1 MKKKLFPVGKLPASS
16 LKRQLARIGPGGT
29 RMLIGPRYGEDATV
43 LDMGDRLLVCS
54 CDPITLATRRIG
66 RYAVQVNANDIAV
79 MGARPRWFWAT
90 LLLPEKSSDET
101 LVDTLFSDLRA
112 ECAELDI
119 NICGGHTE
127 ITAGLTRPIIAGFM
141 AGEMSREKLIDK
153 KGIRP
158 GDEIILT
165 RGIAIEGTATIAAEH
180 AGTLRGLDPEIIR
193 RGENLIR
200 SPGISVVREAMLAVE
215 SGEVHGM
222 HDPTEGGLATGLKE
236 LAETVGLGMEIDAD
250 RITLLPETEAICAH
264 LDINPMGLLASGAL
278 IIVAERGSAERI
290 LAAYRNRAVAAS
302 VIGRMRERGT
312 GLFLKKGKSLI
323 PLPEF
328 ARDEIARVV

>member
-16 LKRQLARIGPGGT
+16 LKKQLARIGPGGS

-43 LDMGDRLLVCS
+43 IDMGDRLLVCS

-90 LLLPEKSSDET
+90 LLLPEGESDEA
-101 LVDTLFSDLRA
+101 LVNSLFSDLRA
-112 ECAELDI
+112 ECAELGIDM
-119 NICGGHTE
+119 CGGHTE

-141 AGEMSREKLIDK
+141 AGETTREKLIDK
-153 KGIRP
+153 RGIQP

-180 AGTLRGLDPEIIR
+180 AGKLRGLDPKIIR

-200 SPGISVVREAMLAVE
+200 TPGISVVREAMLAVE

-236 LAETVGLGMEIDAD
+236 LAETAGLGMEIEAD
-250 RITLLPETEAICAH
+250 QIAIVPETKAICAH
-264 LDINPMGLLASGAL
+264 LKLDPMGLLASGSL
-278 IIVAERGSAERI
+278 IIVAGRESAERI
-290 LAAYRNRAVAAS
+290 LAAYRKSAVAAS
-302 VIGRMRERGT
+302 LIGRMRERGT
-312 GLFLKKGKSLI
+312 GLFLKRGKSRI
-323 PLPEF
+323 HLPEF
-328 ARDEIARVV
+328 ARDEITRVV